1 MNRPKY
7 KQLYL
12 EERLKYNKILHFYKG
27 FKNLINELLDNLE
40 IRESIVK
47 SDRFFSKLY
56 QIEVYNKDTN
66 KSIYGQMIDEDG
78 FIEEMLEGDE
88 DV

>member
-12 EERLKYNKILHFYKG
+12 EESLKYNKILHFYKR

-40 IRESIVK
+40 IRESIVR

-56 QIEVYNKDTN
+56 QIDVYNKDTN